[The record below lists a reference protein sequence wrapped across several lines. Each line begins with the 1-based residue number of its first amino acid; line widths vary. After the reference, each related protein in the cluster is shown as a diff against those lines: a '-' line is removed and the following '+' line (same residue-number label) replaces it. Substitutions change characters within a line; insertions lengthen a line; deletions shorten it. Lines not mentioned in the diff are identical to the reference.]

1 MPRGVPPILHLI
13 RKLMYQ
19 LHHLW
24 IATAV
29 AAILTLIE
37 ILGRKSESRTSIAA
51 NRHIL
56 ESLEPSQSVFAFAI
70 FGTLVSLFVM
80 RRRLKQGVIRR
91 LGVRWQRVISGLIIP
106 LLVPAFLLRDID
118 RLAQAPREHSLTR
131 HDIRKI
137 SASWLAFI
145 PSVALLVLFRFES
158 PLNYALL
165 GITYVTEGTQAIDDP
180 RRYVL
185 KWVQPE
191 LITGSLD
198 KYSKYIWI
206 GSIGYCVA
214 LLLCSISMWIALN
227 RACRMTK
234 RVLK

>member
-1 MPRGVPPILHLI
+1 MRTLG
-13 RKLMYQ
+13 RRLMYQ

-24 IATAV
+24 IVTAV

-51 NRHIL
+51 NRDIL

-91 LGVRWQRVISGLIIP
+91 LGVRWQRVISGLVIP
-106 LLVPAFLLRDID
+106 TLVPAFLLRDID
-118 RLAQAPREHSLTR
+118 RLTQAPREHSLTK

-145 PSVALLVLFRFES
+145 PSVAVFVLAQFES
-158 PLNYALL
+158 PLNNALL

-180 RRYVL
+180 LRYVL

-214 LLLCSISMWIALN
+214 LLLCSASMWFTMN
-227 RACRMTK
+227 RASRMTR

>member
-1 MPRGVPPILHLI
+1 MRRLI
-13 RKLMYQ
+13 KSSIYQ

-37 ILGRKSESRTSIAA
+37 VLGRKSESRTSIAA
-51 NRHIL
+51 NRDIL
-56 ESLEPSQSVFAFAI
+56 ESLELPQSVSAFAI
-70 FGTLVSLFVM
+70 SGTLVSLFVM

-91 LGVRWQRVISGLIIP
+91 LGIRWQRVISGLIIP
-106 LLVPAFLLRDID
+106 TLVPAFLLRDID
-118 RLAQAPREHSLTR
+118 RLAQAPHEHSLTK
-131 HDIRKI
+131 HDIRRI

-145 PSVALLVLFRFES
+145 PAVAISILAQFES
-158 PLNYALL
+158 PLNSALL
-165 GITYVTEGTQAIDDP
+165 GVTYVTEGTHAIDNP
-180 RRYVL
+180 LRYVL

>member
-1 MPRGVPPILHLI
+1 MRNVIRGSI
-13 RKLMYQ
+13 YQ

-51 NRHIL
+51 NRDIL

-80 RRRLKQGVIRR
+80 RRRLKHGVIRR

-106 LLVPAFLLRDID
+106 MLVPAFLLRDID

-137 SASWLAFI
+137 SASWLAFV
-145 PSVALLVLFRFES
+145 PSVAIFILAQFES
-158 PLNYALL
+158 PLNNALL

-180 RRYVL
+180 LRYVL

-227 RACRMTK
+227 SACRMTK
-234 RVLK
+234 RVIK